1 MIRSM
6 TNVLVAAFV
15 VGALTAQAGTAK
27 AAAMEDAAME
37 EGEHGTE
44 MFHVVRL
51 EIDGTRNDEGGFV
64 TWDGDGWI
72 GGDIEKFAVRTEGE
86 IQNGHVESSEFWG
99 LYSRNVADFWDLQA
113 GIREDLDPRP
123 ETYFVLGARGLARYF
138 FETDAH
144 LFVSKEGDFAARLE
158 QSIDL
163 LVTQRLIL
171 EPHMEINVSANN
183 VPEQEVGSG
192 ISRIEAGVQLRYE
205 IAREVAPY
213 IDFVYERAVGNTEHL
228 IRSDGGDPED
238 FTVRA
243 GIRLWF

>member
-1 MIRSM
+1 MIRIAKKALLV
-6 TNVLVAAFV
+6 VLAA
-15 VGALTAQAGTAK
+15 GTLATQAGVAD
-27 AAAMEDAAME
+27 AAAMED
-37 EGEHGTE
+37 GEHETALFHFARLEVDGTE
-44 MFHVVRL
+44 
-51 EIDGTRNDEGGFV
+51 NDEGGFV

-123 ETYFVLGARGLARYF
+123 ETYFVLGVRGLARYF
-138 FETDAH
+138 FETDGH
-144 LFVSKEGDFAARLE
+144 LFLSKEGDFAGRLE

-163 LVTQRLIL
+163 LLTQRLIL
-171 EPHMEINVSANN
+171 EPHAEINVSANN

-192 ISRIEAGVQLRYE
+192 ISRIEVGAQLRYE
-205 IAREVAPY
+205 ILREVAPY
-213 IDFVYERAVGNTEHL
+213 VDFVYERAVGNTERL
-228 IRSDGGDPED
+228 IRADGGDPED

>member
-1 MIRSM
+1 MIRTLKSA
-6 TNVLVAAFV
+6 LVAMLA
-15 VGALTAQAGTAK
+15 AGTLVLQTGAAG

-37 EGEHGTE
+37 ESEHGTE
-44 MFHVVRL
+44 LFHVVRL
-51 EIDGTRNDEGGFV
+51 EIDGTQNDEGGFI

-144 LFVSKEGDFAARLE
+144 LFVSKEGDFAARFE

-192 ISRIEAGVQLRYE
+192 ISGIEVGAQLRYE
-205 IAREVAPY
+205 ITREVAPY
-213 IDFVYERAVGNTEHL
+213 IDFVYERAVGNTERL
-228 IRSDGGDPED
+228 IRADGGDPED

>member
-1 MIRSM
+1 M
-6 TNVLVAAFV
+6 TRTMKSALIAALLAGAFATEARATQAVAAE
-15 VGALTAQAGTAK
+15 
-27 AAAMEDAAME
+27 AAMED
-37 EGEHGTE
+37 GEHGAE
-44 MFHVVRL
+44 LFHAVRL
-51 EIDGTRNDEGGFV
+51 EIDGTQNDEGGFI
-64 TWDGDGWI
+64 TWEGDGWI

-113 GIREDLDPRP
+113 GVREDLDPRP
-123 ETYFVLGARGLARYF
+123 ETYFVLGVRGLARYF

-144 LFVSKEGDFAARLE
+144 LFLSKEGDFAARLE

-192 ISRIEAGVQLRYE
+192 ISGIEAGVQLRYE

-213 IDFVYERAVGNTEHL
+213 IDFVYERAVGNTERL
-228 IRSDGGDPED
+228 IRADGGDPED